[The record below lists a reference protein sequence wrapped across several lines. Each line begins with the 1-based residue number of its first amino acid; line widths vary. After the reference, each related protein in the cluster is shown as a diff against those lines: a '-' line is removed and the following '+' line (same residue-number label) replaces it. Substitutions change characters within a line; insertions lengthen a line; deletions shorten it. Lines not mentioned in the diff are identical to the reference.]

1 LHEGVGGEYGPR
13 VTDPRGAAEAPLD
26 PEIVALG
33 KVIARL
39 REDRGLSQADLAAR
53 VGISQP
59 TLSRFERGAG
69 KPDALTMKKLAA
81 ELGVSVDAV
90 NNRIDEVLAQ
100 AKKLS
105 ANVTQRSTGQDGW
118 WDTAVALLGAIGVVA
133 LIVVAVAAVFGGSKA
148 GGGSSS

>member
-1 LHEGVGGEYGPR
+1 MAVAAGTFR
-13 VTDPRGAAEAPLD
+13 CVTDHRAATEVPLD
-26 PEIVALG
+26 PEVVALG

-39 REDRGLSQADLAAR
+39 REDRGLSQADLASR

-69 KPDALTMKKLAA
+69 KPDALTMRKLAA

-90 NNRIDEVLAQ
+90 NARIDEVLER

-105 ANVTQRSTGQDGW
+105 ANVTTRASAQDGW
-118 WDTAVALLGAIGVVA
+118 WDTAVGVLGAIGVVA
-133 LIVVAVAAVFGGSKA
+133 LIVVAVAAVFGGTKG
-148 GGGSSS
+148 GGGSK

>member
-1 LHEGVGGEYGPR
+1 MYSAGASTFLR
-13 VTDPRGAAEAPLD
+13 VTDHRAAGDTPLD
-26 PEIVALG
+26 PEVVALG

-39 REDRGLSQADLAAR
+39 REDRGLSQADLASK

-90 NNRIDEVLAQ
+90 NRRIDEVLDR
-100 AKKLS
+100 AKRLS
-105 ANVTQRSTGQDGW
+105 VNVTRGAAQDGW
-118 WDTAVALLGAIGVVA
+118 WETAVGVLGAIGVVA
-133 LIVVAVAAVFGGSKA
+133 LIVVAVAAVFGGSKL
-148 GGGSSS
+148 GGGAK

>member
-1 LHEGVGGEYGPR
+1 MTDHRGP
-13 VTDPRGAAEAPLD
+13 VEAPLD
-26 PEIVALG
+26 PEVVALG
-33 KVIARL
+33 KVISRL

-81 ELGVSVDAV
+81 ELCVSVDV
-90 NNRIDEVLAQ
+90 VYGRIDQVLER

-105 ANVTQRSTGQDGW
+105 ANATSRAPAQDGW
-118 WDTAVALLGAIGVVA
+118 WETAVGMLGVIAAVA
-133 LIVVAVAAVFGGSKA
+133 LIVVAVGAVFGGSKV
-148 GGGSSS
+148 GGGPK

>member
-1 LHEGVGGEYGPR
+1 M
-13 VTDPRGAAEAPLD
+13 TDHRAAGDTPLD
-26 PEIVALG
+26 PEVVALG

-39 REDRGLSQADLAAR
+39 REDRGLSQAELASK

-90 NNRIDEVLAQ
+90 NGRIDEVLDR

-105 ANVTQRSTGQDGW
+105 ANVTRGAAQDGW
-118 WDTAVALLGAIGVVA
+118 WETAVGILGAIGVVA
-133 LIVVAVAAVFGGSKA
+133 LIVVAVAAVFGGSKV
-148 GGGSSS
+148 GGGSQ